1 MVLQNKHKQLASK
14 QYKKSHGIPLNSTS
28 SSSNSDSTRPPR
40 ETGQERALRLGSN
53 ADRYKESDDEQD
65 DGATNGD
72 PDQVDEELLAH
83 KKAEEEALQ
92 EFLSKQQTKLA
103 STSNRENKNDQDENE
118 NDIDDSFSHLRIA
131 NSSSNKKGRVVMTDS
146 KDAELVK
153 GIEGEARR
161 AQAIRDLKDRFSV
174 PSPSPPPALSTKSSA
189 QPFSKSKIS
198 SSSSQPRKPPPL
210 PGMKNA
216 EGPKRGG
223 EDFLDSLL

>member
-14 QYKKSHGIPLNSTS
+14 QYKKSHGLPLNSS
-28 SSSNSDSTRPPR
+28 SSSTSTTTNRPPR

-53 ADRYKESDDEQD
+53 ADRYEESDDDLEGVD
-65 DGATNGD
+65 GD
-72 PDQVDEELLAH
+72 PDEVDEELLAH

-92 EFLSKQQTKLA
+92 DFLSKQQTKLA
-103 STSNRENKNDQDENE
+103 STSNREKLDDKDED
-118 NDIDDSFSHLRIA
+118 DIDDSFSHLRIN
-131 NSSSNKKGRVVMTDS
+131 NSSSSNRKGKVVMTDS
-146 KDAELVK
+146 RDAELLK

-174 PSPSPPPALSTKSSA
+174 PSPPPLSTKTSSA
-189 QPFSKSKIS
+189 QPFSKSKS
-198 SSSSQPRKPPPL
+198 SSCSSSQPRKPPPL

-216 EGPKRGG
+216 EEPKRGG